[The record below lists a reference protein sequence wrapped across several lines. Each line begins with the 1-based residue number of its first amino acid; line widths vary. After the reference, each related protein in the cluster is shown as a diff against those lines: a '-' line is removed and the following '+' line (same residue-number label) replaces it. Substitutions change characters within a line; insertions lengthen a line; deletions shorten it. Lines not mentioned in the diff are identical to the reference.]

1 MYVGPGGKVLT
12 VGVVTGAKDS
22 DDKAECLV
30 KVLGKLKGLPSPGS
44 WPAKVSF
51 GL

>member
-1 MYVGPGGKVLT
+1 VLAAGIAT
-12 VGVVTGAKDS
+12 SSKDGES
-22 DDKAECLV
+22 SCDCLANE
-30 KVLGKLKGLPSPGS
+30 LLRMKGLPSPGS

>member
-1 MYVGPGGKVLT
+1 LT
-12 VGVVTGAKDS
+12 KEL
-22 DDKAECLV
+22 KAMP
-30 KVLGKLKGLPSPGS
+30 GLPSPGS